1 VDKTTLEVVSMSKV
15 DDRDVRTRVEVG
27 MIVPPDTPVGIGVV
41 ALLTV

>member
-1 VDKTTLEVVSMSKV
+1 MSNEDDCEAKT
-15 DDRDVRTRVEVG
+15 RAEVG